1 MNGWKQ
7 YLRVFLVV
15 GVTFSTGVALPVKAF
30 AEDLV
35 VYSSVDEENA
45 KKILNEFSNATG
57 VKVQMVFLST
67 GSALSR
73 IEAEKANPQADVWFG
88 APNENHIMAKNKGL
102 SLPYV
107 SKNASAIDPNFRE
120 PEGYWHA
127 FYMNPLGVGVLVDEL
142 NKRNI
147 KVPATWQ
154 DMLNPA
160 YKGLIQMPSP
170 QSSGTALVMM
180 MTLVQI
186 YGEDKAY
193 EFMKTMNPNIQTY
206 TQSSTG
212 PAKSLA
218 IGEAKIAVQ
227 FTPLFLQ
234 LMDEGYPV
242 KVVFPAEGVGYESPA
257 LSILKGAKNLESA
270 QALVDWI
277 LSKEGQE
284 TLNAKKTFFFPVRKD
299 VSAGKGLPKLSDIKL
314 IEYDRDALAK
324 NRNRLVDRWVKEVLG
339 K

>member
-7 YLRVFLVV
+7 GLGVFVVALVV
-15 GVTFSTGVALPVKAF
+15 LSMVVALPVKGSAK
-30 AEDLV
+30 DLV
-35 VYSSVDEENA
+35 IYSSVDEENA
-45 KKILNEFSNATG
+45 KKILNDFSKTTG
-57 VKVQMVFLST
+57 IKVQMVFLST
-67 GSALSR
+67 GPALSR

-102 SLPYV
+102 TQSYV
-107 SKNASAIDPNFRE
+107 SKNVAAVDANFKD

-147 KVPATWQ
+147 KVPATWA
-154 DMLNPA
+154 DMVNPA

-170 QSSGTALVMM
+170 QASGTALVVI

-186 YGEDKAY
+186 NGENKAY
-193 EFMKTMNPNIQTY
+193 EFMKTMNANVQTY
-206 TQSSTG
+206 TQSGTG

-227 FTPLFLQ
+227 FTPAFLQ

-242 KVVFPAEGVGYESPA
+242 KVIFPTEGVGYESPA

-270 QALVDWI
+270 KDLVDWI
-277 LSKEGQE
+277 LAKEGQE
-284 TLNAKKTFFFPVRKD
+284 TLSARKTFFFPVRKD

-314 IEYDRDALAK
+314 IEYDRDTLAK
-324 NRNRLVDRWVKEVLG
+324 DRNRLVDRWVKEVLG

>member
-1 MNGWKQ
+1 MNGWK
-7 YLRVFLVV
+7 RWSGMLVV
-15 GVTFSTGVALPVKAF
+15 ILVALAAVTALPIKGTAK
-30 AEDLV
+30 DLV

-45 KKILNEFSNATG
+45 KKILNGFSKATG

-67 GSALSR
+67 GPALSR

-102 SLPYV
+102 TQPYV
-107 SKNASAIDPNFRE
+107 SKNVSALDPNFRD
-120 PEGYWHA
+120 PQGYWHA
-127 FYMNPLGVGVLVDEL
+127 FYMNPLGVGVLAEEL

-147 KVPATWQ
+147 KTPATWAE
-154 DMLNPA
+154 MTNPA

-170 QSSGTALVMM
+170 QASGTALVVI

-193 EFMKTMNPNIQTY
+193 GYMKAVNSNVQTY
-206 TQSSTG
+206 TQSGTG
-212 PAKSLA
+212 PAKNLA
-218 IGEAKIAVQ
+218 IGEAKIAIQ
-227 FTPLFLQ
+227 FTPAFLQ

-242 KVVFPAEGVGYESPA
+242 KVVFPTEGVGYESPA
-257 LSILKGAKNLESA
+257 LSIVKGAKNMDSA
-270 QALVDWI
+270 KELVDWI
-277 LSKEGQE
+277 LAKEGQE
-284 TLNAKKTFFFPVRKD
+284 TLSAQKTFFFPVRKD

-314 IEYDRDALAK
+314 IEYDRDALA
-324 NRNRLVDRWVKEVLG
+324 NDRNRLVDRWVKEVLG

>member
-1 MNGWKQ
+1 
-7 YLRVFLVV
+7 
-15 GVTFSTGVALPVKAF
+15 
-30 AEDLV
+30 
-35 VYSSVDEENA
+35 
-45 KKILNEFSNATG
+45 
-57 VKVQMVFLST
+57 
-67 GSALSR
+67 
-73 IEAEKANPQADVWFG
+73 
-88 APNENHIMAKNKGL
+88 
-102 SLPYV
+102 
-107 SKNASAIDPNFRE
+107 
-120 PEGYWHA
+120 
-127 FYMNPLGVGVLVDEL
+127 
-142 NKRNI
+142 
-147 KVPATWQ
+147 
-154 DMLNPA
+154 
-160 YKGLIQMPSP
+160 
-170 QSSGTALVMM
+170 
-180 MTLVQI
+180 VQI

-193 EFMKTMNPNIQTY
+193 EFMKTMNPNVQTY
-206 TQSSTG
+206 TQSGTG

-227 FTPLFLQ
+227 FTPAFLQ

-277 LSKEGQE
+277 LSKEAQE
-284 TLNAKKTFFFPVRKD
+284 TLSAQKTFFFPVRKD

>member
-1 MNGWKQ
+1 MNSWKQ
-7 YLRVFLVV
+7 YLNLFLVI
-15 GVTFSTGVALPVKAF
+15 GVVFSAEVALPGEASAK
-30 AEDLV
+30 DLV

-57 VKVQMVFLST
+57 VNVQVVFLSA
-67 GSALSR
+67 GAALSR
-73 IEAEKANPQADVWFG
+73 IEAEKANPQADIWFG
-88 APNENHIMAKNKGL
+88 AANENHIMAKNREL
-102 SLPYV
+102 SLAYV
-107 SKNASAIDPNFRE
+107 SKNASAIDTHFRDS
-120 PEGYWHA
+120 EGYWHA

-170 QSSGTALVMM
+170 QSSGTALAMI

-193 EFMKTMNPNIQTY
+193 EFMKTMNPNV
-206 TQSSTG
+206 QSYAQSGTG

-218 IGEAKIAVQ
+218 IGEIKIAVQ
-227 FTPLFLQ
+227 FTPTFLQ

-242 KVVFPAEGVGYESPA
+242 KVIFPAEGVGYESSA

-270 QALVDWI
+270 QALVDWV

-284 TLNAKKTFFFPVRKD
+284 TLGTKKTFFFPVRKD
-299 VSAGKGLPKLSDIKL
+299 ISAGKGIPKLSDIKL

-324 NRNRLVDRWVKEVLG
+324 NRNHLVDRWVKEVLG

>member
-1 MNGWKQ
+1 
-7 YLRVFLVV
+7 VV
-15 GVTFSTGVALPVKAF
+15 LSMVVALPVKGSAK
-30 AEDLV
+30 DLV
-35 VYSSVDEENA
+35 IYSSVDEENA
-45 KKILNEFSNATG
+45 KKILNDFSKTTG
-57 VKVQMVFLST
+57 IKVQMVFLST
-67 GSALSR
+67 GPALSR

-102 SLPYV
+102 TQSYV
-107 SKNASAIDPNFRE
+107 SKNVAAVDANFKD

-147 KVPATWQ
+147 KVPATWA
-154 DMLNPA
+154 DMVNPA

-170 QSSGTALVMM
+170 QASGTALVVI

-186 YGEDKAY
+186 NGENKAY
-193 EFMKTMNPNIQTY
+193 EFMKTMNPNVQTY
-206 TQSSTG
+206 TQSGTG

-227 FTPLFLQ
+227 FTPAFLQ

-242 KVVFPAEGVGYESPA
+242 KVIFPTEGVGYESPA

-270 QALVDWI
+270 KDLVDWI
-277 LSKEGQE
+277 LAKEGQE
-284 TLNAKKTFFFPVRKD
+284 TLSARKTFFFPVRKD

-314 IEYDRDALAK
+314 IEYDRDTLAK
-324 NRNRLVDRWVKEVLG
+324 DRNRLVDRWVKEVLG

>member
-1 MNGWKQ
+1 MNGWK
-7 YLRVFLVV
+7 RWSGKLVV
-15 GVTFSTGVALPVKAF
+15 ILVALAAVTALPIKGTAK
-30 AEDLV
+30 DLV

-45 KKILNEFSNATG
+45 KKILNGFSKATG
-57 VKVQMVFLST
+57 GKVQMVFLST
-67 GSALSR
+67 GPALSR

-102 SLPYV
+102 TQPYV
-107 SKNASAIDPNFRE
+107 SKNVSALDPNFRD
-120 PEGYWHA
+120 PQGYWHA
-127 FYMNPLGVGVLVDEL
+127 FYMNPLGVGVLAEEL

-147 KVPATWQ
+147 KTPATWAE
-154 DMLNPA
+154 MTNPA

-170 QSSGTALVMM
+170 QASGTALVVI

-193 EFMKTMNPNIQTY
+193 GYMKAVNPNVQTY
-206 TQSSTG
+206 TQSGTG

-218 IGEAKIAVQ
+218 IGEAKIAIQ
-227 FTPLFLQ
+227 FTPAFLQ

-242 KVVFPAEGVGYESPA
+242 KVVFPTEGVGYESPA
-257 LSILKGAKNLESA
+257 LSIVKGAKNMDSA
-270 QALVDWI
+270 KELVDWI
-277 LSKEGQE
+277 LAKEGQE
-284 TLNAKKTFFFPVRKD
+284 TLSAQKTFFFPVRKD

-314 IEYDRDALAK
+314 IEYDRDALA
-324 NRNRLVDRWVKEVLG
+324 NDRNRLVDRWVKEVLG

>member
-7 YLRVFLVV
+7 GLGVFVVVLVALSV
-15 GVTFSTGVALPVKAF
+15 VVALPVKGF
-30 AEDLV
+30 AKDLV
-35 VYSSVDEENA
+35 IYSSVDEENA
-45 KKILNEFSNATG
+45 KKILNDFSKTTG
-57 VKVQMVFLST
+57 IKVQMVFLST
-67 GSALSR
+67 GPALSR

-102 SLPYV
+102 TQPYV
-107 SKNASAIDPNFRE
+107 SKNVAAIDVNFRD
-120 PEGYWHA
+120 PQGYWHA

-147 KVPATWQ
+147 KVPATWA
-154 DMLNPA
+154 DMVNPA

-170 QSSGTALVMM
+170 QASGTALVVI
-180 MTLVQI
+180 MTFVQI
-186 YGEDKAY
+186 YGENKAY
-193 EFMKTMNPNIQTY
+193 EFMKTMNPNVQTY
-206 TQSSTG
+206 TQSGTG

-218 IGEAKIAVQ
+218 IGEAKVAIQ
-227 FTPLFLQ
+227 FTPAFLQ
-234 LMDEGYPV
+234 LMEEGYPV
-242 KVVFPAEGVGYESPA
+242 KVIFPTEGVGYESPA

-270 QALVDWI
+270 KDLVDWI
-277 LSKEGQE
+277 LAKEGQE
-284 TLNAKKTFFFPVRKD
+284 TLSARKTFFFPVRKD

-324 NRNRLVDRWVKEVLG
+324 DRNRLVDRWVKDVLG

>member
-1 MNGWKQ
+1 
-7 YLRVFLVV
+7 
-15 GVTFSTGVALPVKAF
+15 
-30 AEDLV
+30 
-35 VYSSVDEENA
+35 
-45 KKILNEFSNATG
+45 
-57 VKVQMVFLST
+57 
-67 GSALSR
+67 
-73 IEAEKANPQADVWFG
+73 
-88 APNENHIMAKNKGL
+88 
-102 SLPYV
+102 
-107 SKNASAIDPNFRE
+107 
-120 PEGYWHA
+120 
-127 FYMNPLGVGVLVDEL
+127 MNPLGVGVLVDEL

-170 QSSGTALVMM
+170 QSSGTALAMI

-193 EFMKTMNPNIQTY
+193 EFMKTMNPNVQTY

-242 KVVFPAEGVGYESPA
+242 KVVVPAEGVGYESPA

-277 LSKEGQE
+277 LSKEAQE
-284 TLNAKKTFFFPVRKD
+284 TLSAQKTFFFPVRKD

>member
-1 MNGWKQ
+1 MNGWK
-7 YLRVFLVV
+7 RGSGMLVV
-15 GVTFSTGVALPVKAF
+15 ILVALAAVTALPIKGTAK
-30 AEDLV
+30 DLV

-45 KKILNEFSNATG
+45 KKILNGFSKATG

-67 GSALSR
+67 GPALSR

-102 SLPYV
+102 TQPYV
-107 SKNASAIDPNFRE
+107 SKNVSAVDPNFRDSQ
-120 PEGYWHA
+120 GYWHA
-127 FYMNPLGVGVLVDEL
+127 FYMNPLGVGVLAEEL

-147 KVPATWQ
+147 KTPATWAE
-154 DMLNPA
+154 MTNPA

-170 QSSGTALVMM
+170 QASGTALVVI

-193 EFMKTMNPNIQTY
+193 GYMKAVNPNVQTY
-206 TQSSTG
+206 TQSGTG

-218 IGEAKIAVQ
+218 IGEAKIAIQ
-227 FTPLFLQ
+227 FTPAFLQ

-242 KVVFPAEGVGYESPA
+242 KVVFPTEGVGYESPA
-257 LSILKGAKNLESA
+257 LSIVKGAKNMDSA
-270 QALVDWI
+270 KELVDWI
-277 LSKEGQE
+277 LAKEGQE
-284 TLNAKKTFFFPVRKD
+284 TLSAQKTFFFPVRKD

-314 IEYDRDALAK
+314 IEYDRDALA
-324 NRNRLVDRWVKEVLG
+324 NDRNRLVDRWVKEVLG

>member
-1 MNGWKQ
+1 MNGWK
-7 YLRVFLVV
+7 RWSGMLVV
-15 GVTFSTGVALPVKAF
+15 ILVALAAVTALPIKGTAK
-30 AEDLV
+30 DLV

-45 KKILNEFSNATG
+45 KKILNGFSKATG

-67 GSALSR
+67 GPALSR

-102 SLPYV
+102 TQPYV
-107 SKNASAIDPNFRE
+107 SKNVSAVDPNFRDSQ
-120 PEGYWHA
+120 GYWHA
-127 FYMNPLGVGVLVDEL
+127 FYMNPLGVGVLAEEL

-147 KVPATWQ
+147 KTPATWAE
-154 DMLNPA
+154 MTNPA

-170 QSSGTALVMM
+170 QASGTALVVI

-193 EFMKTMNPNIQTY
+193 GYMKAVNPNVQTY
-206 TQSSTG
+206 TQSGTG

-218 IGEAKIAVQ
+218 IGEAKIAIQ
-227 FTPLFLQ
+227 FTPAFLQ

-242 KVVFPAEGVGYESPA
+242 KVVFPTEGVGYESPA
-257 LSILKGAKNLESA
+257 LSIVKGAKNMDSA
-270 QALVDWI
+270 KELVDWI
-277 LSKEGQE
+277 LAKEGQE
-284 TLNAKKTFFFPVRKD
+284 TLSAQKTFFFPVRKD

-314 IEYDRDALAK
+314 IEYDRDALA
-324 NRNRLVDRWVKEVLG
+324 NDRNRLVDRWVKEVLG

>member
-1 MNGWKQ
+1 
-7 YLRVFLVV
+7 
-15 GVTFSTGVALPVKAF
+15 
-30 AEDLV
+30 
-35 VYSSVDEENA
+35 
-45 KKILNEFSNATG
+45 
-57 VKVQMVFLST
+57 
-67 GSALSR
+67 
-73 IEAEKANPQADVWFG
+73 
-88 APNENHIMAKNKGL
+88 
-102 SLPYV
+102 
-107 SKNASAIDPNFRE
+107 
-120 PEGYWHA
+120 
-127 FYMNPLGVGVLVDEL
+127 
-142 NKRNI
+142 
-147 KVPATWQ
+147 
-154 DMLNPA
+154 
-160 YKGLIQMPSP
+160 MPSP

-257 LSILKGAKNLESA
+257 LSILKGAKDLESA

-284 TLNAKKTFFFPVRKD
+284 TLSTKKTFFFPVRKD

>member
-1 MNGWKQ
+1 MNGWK
-7 YLRVFLVV
+7 RWSGMLVV
-15 GVTFSTGVALPVKAF
+15 ILVALAAVTALPIKGTAK
-30 AEDLV
+30 DLV

-45 KKILNEFSNATG
+45 KKILNGFSKATG

-67 GSALSR
+67 GPALSR

-102 SLPYV
+102 TQPYV
-107 SKNASAIDPNFRE
+107 SKNVSALDPNFRD
-120 PEGYWHA
+120 PQGYWHA
-127 FYMNPLGVGVLVDEL
+127 FYMNPLGVGVLAEEL

-147 KVPATWQ
+147 KTPATWAE
-154 DMLNPA
+154 MTNPA

-170 QSSGTALVMM
+170 QASGTALVVI

-193 EFMKTMNPNIQTY
+193 GYMKAVNPNVQTY
-206 TQSSTG
+206 TQSGTG

-218 IGEAKIAVQ
+218 IGEAKIAIQ
-227 FTPLFLQ
+227 FTPAFLQ

-242 KVVFPAEGVGYESPA
+242 KVVFPTEGVGYESPA
-257 LSILKGAKNLESA
+257 LSIVKGAKNMDSA
-270 QALVDWI
+270 KELVDWI
-277 LSKEGQE
+277 LAKEGQE
-284 TLNAKKTFFFPVRKD
+284 TLSAQKTFFFPVRKD

-314 IEYDRDALAK
+314 IEYDRDALA
-324 NRNRLVDRWVKEVLG
+324 NDRNRLVDRWVKEVLG